1 MKKKVKKKTSIKK
14 IWYTYIL
21 VLIVS
26 VSFTTVFA
34 KSTLSKYNFE
44 VERQKKEIE
53 RQKKKNE
60 SLTMAINE
68 LASLNKI
75 REVAQQ
81 QGLRYNNNNIKRLD
95 Q

>member
-21 VLIVS
+21 VLIVA

-44 VERQKKEIE
+44 VERQTRDRTSKKEKRI
-53 RQKKKNE
+53 
-60 SLTMAINE
+60 TYYG
-68 LASLNKI
+68 NKRI
-75 REVAQQ
+75 S
-81 QGLRYNNNNIKRLD
+81 IS
-95 Q
+95 